1 MRYIKFLVLAVFVLT
16 GCAKERDLRVL
27 CKGTLTKIEFKN
39 NEEIILDKND
49 EFLNQ
54 YQITQLFFYK
64 KLIHIFY
71 QILKTTFLKIRFL
84 LLQNQIM

>member
-54 YQITQLFFYK
+54 YQFTIEKFKKIIIRTNFHVAK
-64 KLIHIFY
+64 KLIRR
-71 QILKTTFLKIRFL
+71 LPV
-84 LLQNQIM
+84 